1 MIETARICASR
12 VSSGAIARSSSV
24 TTVDIGTISPV
35 RVCRNRFS
43 RSVGSRTGLVVEMIL
58 MS

>member
-1 MIETARICASR
+1 MIVTARIWLSR

-24 TTVDIGTISPV
+24 TTVDMDTISPD

-43 RSVGSRTGLVVEMIL
+43 RSVGSRTGVVSEVSL